1 MAINILF
8 RSDAAQMSRY
18 SPARCAL
25 SFGNFDGVHLGHQAL
40 LKEMVN
46 FSRSQN
52 IASVVVTF
60 SPHPA
65 TVLKKQPAS
74 FIYPLSQKI
83 ALLEK
88 CGVDAVWVLEFDSA
102 LSQLNAKEFL
112 FLLQKHC
119 PFERIFLG
127 EYACFG
133 YRRTGTPLQVQ
144 TWEENFQITYQPL
157 QYCQDTPISS
167 SAIRNL
173 IQKGALNELPL
184 WLGRPY
190 ALSLEKTTGFQQGRK
205 MGFPT
210 LNFAVQD
217 LALPPFGV
225 YAVSLNA
232 GEGERPAIA
241 NLGVAPTLHLGRSP
255 LLEVHVLSDEV
266 PSIDKR
272 AVITFKNFIRSE
284 KKFDSLSDLQKQIQE
299 DIASC
304 RQLRM

>member
-8 RSDAAQMSRY
+8 RSNSSSHPID
-18 SPARCAL
+18 RCAL
-25 SFGNFDGVHLGHQAL
+25 SFGNFDGVHLGHQTL
-40 LKEMVN
+40 LKEMVD
-46 FSRSQN
+46 FTRSRN
-52 IASVVVTF
+52 IASVAVTF
-60 SPHPA
+60 SPHPV
-65 TVLKKQPAS
+65 TILKKQPAS
-74 FIYPLSQKI
+74 LIYPLFQKI

-112 FLLQKHC
+112 FFLQKHC

-127 EYACFG
+127 EDACFG
-133 YRRTGTPLQVQ
+133 HGRTGTPLQVRA
-144 TWEENFQITYQPL
+144 WAENFQIAYQPL

-190 ALSLEKTTGFQQGRK
+190 ALSLEKTSGLQQGRK

-217 LALPPFGV
+217 LALLPFGV

-232 GEGERPAIA
+232 GKGEIPAIA
-241 NLGVAPTLHLGRSP
+241 NLGVAPTLHLDRCP
-255 LLEVHVLSDEV
+255 LLEVHVLSDQV
-266 PSIDKR
+266 PSIDRK
-272 AVITFKNFIRSE
+272 ADITFKAFIRLE
-284 KKFDSLSDLQKQIQE
+284 KKFDSLSDLQEQIQE
-299 DIASC
+299 DIAFC